1 MIKNTVAQTSA
12 TATRRAPK
20 LFFRPANARR
30 LFRRGDLALHEGA
43 IVMVCMSEQADSHL
57 DAELPVLST
66 QGLEGSARAKNLQLL
81 AGVDTQEFGPGYRDL
96 VKFVVSAVTAT
107 AR

>member
-57 DAELPVLST
+57 DTELPVLST
-66 QGLEGSARAKNLQLL
+66 RGLEGSARAKNLQLL
-81 AGVDTQEFGPGYRDL
+81 AGVDTQEFGPGYHDL
-96 VKFVVSAVTAT
+96 AKFIAEVAAT
-107 AR
+107 AER